1 MESNALNVRNHFR
14 GSDFLWRIET
24 IVDNAFT
31 LARSI
36 GNVTWV
42 VIPRTT
48 DMCVNVNWIAKHVRL
63 GVCLSN

>member
-1 MESNALNVRNHFR
+1 M
-14 GSDFLWRIET
+14 
-24 IVDNAFT
+24 DNAFT